1 MNLKAERQSGGERP
15 FCTKI
20 TQAFKGIVYYSAG
33 EKKQKPKNII
43 GKKPTTPVLENK
55 QTNQKRN
62 GRLGLPPSFA
72 IT

>member
-1 MNLKAERQSGGERP
+1 MNLKAERQSGGEKP

-33 EKKQKPKNII
+33 EKKKKEHNRKKN
-43 GKKPTTPVLENK
+43 PTTPVLENK
-55 QTNQKRN
+55 QTNQKIN
-62 GRLGLPPSFA
+62 GRLGLPPNFA